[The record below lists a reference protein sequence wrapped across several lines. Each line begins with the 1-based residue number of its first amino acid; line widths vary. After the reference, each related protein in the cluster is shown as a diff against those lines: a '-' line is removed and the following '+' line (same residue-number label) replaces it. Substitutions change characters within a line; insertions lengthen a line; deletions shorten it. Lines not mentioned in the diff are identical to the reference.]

1 MVRGFFWFWP
11 PRRRLAEEKVENE
24 EYVRCLKFYSYSM
37 LFRGSS
43 VVDPILVVIMCGE
56 LGHNGSTIVDPRQM
70 LVREKCNSQCSWKSF
85 VHVTLWLFSIA
96 MENGLFIDDF
106 PIEPSIYKVFS
117 MAMLNNQMVV
127 PTIFRQRST

>member
-1 MVRGFFWFWP
+1 MVMNGDEPCDFGVFSCSDNP
-11 PRRRLAEEKVENE
+11 MPSLSCVE
-24 EYVRCLKFYSYSM
+24 
-37 LFRGSS
+37 
-43 VVDPILVVIMCGE
+43 VDSQNCTCRD
-56 LGHNGSTIVDPRQM
+56 GSTP
-70 LVREKCNSQCSWKSF
+70 F
-85 VHVTLWLFSIA
+85 TLWLFSIA